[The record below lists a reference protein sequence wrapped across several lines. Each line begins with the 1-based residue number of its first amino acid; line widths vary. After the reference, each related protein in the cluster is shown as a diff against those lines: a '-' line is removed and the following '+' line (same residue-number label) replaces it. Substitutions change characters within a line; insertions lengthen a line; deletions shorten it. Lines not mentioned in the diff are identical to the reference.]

1 MTMSRQKLIIKDK
14 KEVNLEIIFKGLYN
28 KSNGLNRYLQKKIDS
43 RDKYTLEIFWENKC
57 LDNMW
62 EYVIRF
68 SIRFKYNGLTT
79 IGDYTNKKGVVSQAH
94 FNNNGSYMGSVR
106 KLGLVPIKCEMWE
119 IPNRESWTI
128 NRKGDFCRI

>member
-1 MTMSRQKLIIKDK
+1 MSRQKLIINDK
-14 KEVNLEIIFKGLYN
+14 KEGNLEIIFKGLLN
-28 KSNGLNRYLQKKIDS
+28 KSNGLVRYLKKEIDS
-43 RDKYTLEIFWENKC
+43 RDKYTLETFWENKC

-106 KLGLVPIKCEMWE
+106 KLGLVPIKHEMWE

-128 NRKGDFCRI
+128 NRKGHFCRK